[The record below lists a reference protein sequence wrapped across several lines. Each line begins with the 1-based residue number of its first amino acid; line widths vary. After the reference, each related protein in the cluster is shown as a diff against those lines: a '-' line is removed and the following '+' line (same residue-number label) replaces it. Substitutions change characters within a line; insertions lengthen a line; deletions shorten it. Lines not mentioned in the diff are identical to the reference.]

1 MQNVGCEILAL
12 TGLIKCNGELWRPAS
27 GAGALS
33 SRNLYIGANFSMQ
46 ALIVIGV
53 VVDPTAIARSAAS
66 LVLSARSYP
75 ARRQVQRLYAK
86 YGLG

>member
-27 GAGALS
+27 GAGAFS
-33 SRNLYIGANFSMQ
+33 SRNLYIGANLSMQ
-46 ALIVIGV
+46 AFIVIGV
-53 VVDPTAIARSAAS
+53 VVDPTAMARSAAS